1 MPVKPELPG
10 SGASSVAGSVTTGPE
25 CPLKAVVLTVGC
37 GVAPCRH
44 AQLAIVKLSMIRK
57 RMSTT
62 RIPIVARRMW
72 WAIWVVETRSGF
84 AQASR
89 ALAQEPPDMRSAVA
103 PVKAPQTFCRSAPST
118 MAKTLSRTNQ
128 NAIRH
133 QASPPQAGACPKDC
147 LGPENCGVGAIAL
160 HDCPEAAQSTR
171 VAPEQPPGAGQLFTV
186 TERIHLGDRG

>member
-1 MPVKPELPG
+1 MPVKPELLG
-10 SGASSVAGSVTTGPE
+10 SGASPVASGSVTTGPV
-25 CPLKAVVLTVGC
+25 CPLKAAVLTVGL
-37 GVAPCRH
+37 GVAPCRPI
-44 AQLAIVKLSMIRK
+44 QLAIVKLSTIRK

-62 RIPIVARRMW
+62 RIPIVTQRMW

-89 ALAQEPPDMRSAVA
+89 ALTQEPPDMRSAVA

-133 QASPPQAGACPKDC
+133 QASPLQAGVSPKVC
-147 LGPENCGVGAIAL
+147 LGPESCGVGAITL
-160 HDCPEAAQSTR
+160 HDCPEAAQSSR
-171 VAPEQPPGAGQLFTV
+171 VTPNHAGSGSLV
-186 TERIHLGDRG
+186 YRD